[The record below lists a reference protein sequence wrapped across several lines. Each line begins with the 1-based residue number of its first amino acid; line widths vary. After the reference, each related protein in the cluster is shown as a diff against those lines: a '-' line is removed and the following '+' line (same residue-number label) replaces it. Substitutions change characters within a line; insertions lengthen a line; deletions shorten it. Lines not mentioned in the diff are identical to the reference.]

1 MSTEADDLLLFCGRA
16 VREMGE
22 ILLTLGDQLANER
35 PELPGANSPYAILT
49 HCLGVTEYWI
59 GAVVLGRPDHRDRD
73 AEFTATGP
81 VVPLVERS
89 RAAMARLHDDVA
101 GLDLAAP
108 VDGAPAKPW
117 MAPDRPFTRR
127 AALVHVLEEL
137 VQHHGHMEI
146 TRDVLLARHAGTT

>member
-1 MSTEADDLLLFCGRA
+1 MSTEADDLLLFCDRA

-35 PELPGANSPYAILT
+35 PDLPGANSPYAILN

-81 VVPLVERS
+81 VAPLIERS
-89 RAAMARLHDDVA
+89 REAMARLHDDVA
-101 GLDLAAP
+101 DLDLEVP
-108 VDGAPAKPW
+108 VEGVPAKPW

-127 AALVHVLEEL
+127 AALAHVLEEL
-137 VQHHGHMEI
+137 VQHHGHMEL
-146 TRDVLLARHAGTT
+146 TRDILLARQVAN